1 MKLGVSLAG
10 GGIKG
15 VAHVGVLKALE
26 EKNIHIDYLSGTSSG
41 SIVTT
46 LYAAGYS
53 CNEILNIF
61 HEYSKKIKYIDLK
74 NIYYIIKRL
83 ILKHKFIIEGFN
95 TGEIIENLIN
105 KFCNK
110 KGIYN
115 IKDIKKDILIVSVSV
130 NTGKVYFFESNKK
143 LNRYSDDIIH
153 IDDINIGKA
162 VRASCSFPGVFCP
175 VHLNNDILV
184 DGGIR
189 ENIPWK
195 EVKKNGIDK
204 VLCIV
209 FDEEQKIKGD
219 KNIID
224 MISGSLNLMGR
235 ELSNYELEGAD
246 YILKISTKETSLLD
260 FSKIDYLYNEGY
272 IQAKSFLEKIKI

>member
-1 MKLGVSLAG
+1 M
-10 GGIKG
+10 
-15 VAHVGVLKALE
+15 
-26 EKNIHIDYLSGTSSG
+26 
-41 SIVTT
+41 
-46 LYAAGYS
+46 
-53 CNEILNIF
+53 
-61 HEYSKKIKYIDLK
+61 
-74 NIYYIIKRL
+74 
-83 ILKHKFIIEGFN
+83 
-95 TGEIIENLIN
+95 
-105 KFCNK
+105 
-110 KGIYN
+110 
-115 IKDIKKDILIVSVSV
+115 
-130 NTGKVYFFESNKK
+130 
-143 LNRYSDDIIH
+143 
-153 IDDINIGKA
+153 
-162 VRASCSFPGVFCP
+162 
-175 VHLNNDILV
+175 HLNNDILV